1 MSLNDFLALVTQVTL
16 VVIAGLTLANYIGR
30 RDPIRLDIALMF
42 GALAYIVI
50 AQRLQDVPGIS
61 DDLNRWLAISTQM
74 ALMAHPYLLLRL
86 VLDFRPVPK
95 TVWGVAFI
103 GMILSWAILLALSP
117 TLPQVVIVALV
128 IYFFYIEMYSALAF
142 VRGAMI
148 TTGVTRWRL
157 TLAASGSG
165 LLALVILGAGL
176 SAIWPLVAPV
186 ISTINQFWGLFAM
199 FAYYAGFATPH
210 WLRRYW
216 QLSELQRFLR
226 QTAGPW
232 AGEPTVSTLER
243 LCRITMR
250 AVGGLAAM
258 VVLWDEQEK
267 QFMIHASTN
276 ATALPSG
283 QVVNSEAIWR
293 SWEMRTPI
301 MGYIP
306 ADFTAEQTP
315 IAVTL
320 GANATMIVPIMT
332 QEHAWGILQLFN
344 RRKSLFAADDLSLL
358 TLFAE
363 QTGIALGYATL
374 LTGQQK
380 LIHQLGEQTTQLE
393 YALKELESFSYSVSH
408 DLRSPLRHISGF
420 IELLQKHSAASL
432 DEKGLRY
439 TNIILDEARRM
450 GILIDDLLAFSRFS
464 RTELHQ
470 TDVDFTQLVQEVMAD
485 FAQELQG
492 RDVTWHIQP
501 LPLVQG
507 DRSMLR
513 LVLSNLISNAL
524 KFSRERSQTR
534 IEIGSKQSQ
543 DEVIFFIY
551 DNGTGFDMQY
561 AGQLFGVFQR
571 LHKVTEFEGTGIGL
585 ATVRRIIQRHGGRTW
600 AESIEGQEATF
611 YFTFPLERSVPEE
624 SSTILS
630 GTRKDEDD
638 GGSESD

>member
-1 MSLNDFLALVTQVTL
+1 MSLDDFLTLATQVTL
-16 VVIAGLTLANYIGR
+16 VLISGLTLANYIRR
-30 RDPIRLDIALMF
+30 RDPIRLDIALLF
-42 GALAYIVI
+42 GALAYIVFV
-50 AQRLQDVPGIS
+50 QRLRNIPGVN
-61 DDLNRWLAISTQM
+61 DDLNRWLVLSTQI

-95 TVWGVAFI
+95 RVWAIAFI
-103 GMILSWAILLALSP
+103 GMILSWAILLAFSP
-117 TLPQVVIVALV
+117 TLPPSIILALV
-128 IYFFYIEMYSALAF
+128 VYFVYVELYATMAF

-148 TTGVTRWRL
+148 TTGVTHWRL
-157 TLAASGSG
+157 TLVASGSG
-165 LLALVILGAGL
+165 LLALVLLGAEL
-176 SAIWPLVAPV
+176 INIWPSAAPV
-186 ISTINQFWGLFAM
+186 IDIINSFLALFAM
-199 FAYYAGFATPH
+199 FAYYAGFATPF

-232 AGEPTVSTLER
+232 AGEPTVATLER

-258 VVLWDEQEK
+258 VVLWDERENQLT
-267 QFMIHASTN
+267 IHASTDT
-276 ATALPSG
+276 ATLSSG
-283 QVVNSEAIWR
+283 RVVNSQAIWR
-293 SWEMRTPI
+293 SWETRTPI
-301 MGYIP
+301 MGNIP

-315 IAVTL
+315 IAATL

-332 QEHAWGILQLFN
+332 QEHAWGILQVFI

-363 QTGIALGYATL
+363 QTAVALGYATL
-374 LTGQQK
+374 LTEQQN
-380 LIHQLGEQTTQLE
+380 LIHRLSERTTQLE
-393 YALKELESFSYSVSH
+393 HTLKELESFSYSVSH

-439 TNIILDEARRM
+439 TNIILEEARRM

-464 RTELHQ
+464 RTEMHRTEVNLA
-470 TDVDFTQLVQEVMAD
+470 QLVREVITD
-485 FAQELQG
+485 FEQEL
-492 RDVTWHIQP
+492 RDRNVTWHIQP
-501 LPLVQG
+501 LPPVQA

-513 LVLSNLISNAL
+513 LVMSNLISNAL
-524 KFSRERSQTR
+524 KFSRGQSQTR
-534 IEIGSKQSQ
+534 IEIGSKQGQ
-543 DEVIFFIY
+543 DEIVFFVC

-561 AGQLFGVFQR
+561 ADQLFGVFQR

-600 AESIEGQEATF
+600 AESIEGQGATF
-611 YFTFPLERSVPEE
+611 YFTFPLERSVLAE
-624 SSTILS
+624 SLTIPS

-638 GGSESD
+638 GGFERD